1 MSFHVGSIH
10 IDNPVCLA
18 PMSGVTDE
26 PYRRLVKRYGAGLVF
41 SEMIASRA
49 MIEDYKA
56 SPKAS
61 QSYAEEY
68 PMAAQLAGCEPD
80 VMAEAARMNV
90 DRGAAIIDIN
100 FGCPVKKV
108 VTKMAG
114 SALMKDEILA
124 AAIMEE
130 TVKAVSVPVTVKMR
144 LGWDENSMNAPRL
157 AKIAEDAGIRMITV
171 HGRTRSQMYNGQ
183 ASWDAVRAVKQA
195 VSIPVL
201 VNGDI
206 LTGQDAKTAIEKSGC
221 DGLMVGRG
229 SYGKPWALHGITR
242 FLKDGGVEH
251 DPSFAEMESVM
262 LEHYDGILSHY
273 GTHQGVAIARKHL
286 SWYLKDLPDAFD
298 LRVTINRLT
307 DPVDVV
313 AQLRGY
319 FEKTQC
325 AA

>member
-1 MSFHVGSIH
+1 MSFHIGSIK

-26 PYRRLVKRYGAGLVF
+26 PYRKLVKRYGAGLVF

-49 MIEDYKA
+49 MIEDYKS
-56 SPKAS
+56 SPKVS
-61 QSYAEEY
+61 QNYAEEY

-114 SALMKDEILA
+114 SALMKDEKLA
-124 AAIMEE
+124 ADIMAE
-130 TVKAVSVPVTVKMR
+130 TAKAVSVPVTVKMR
-144 LGWDENSMNAPRL
+144 LGWDETSINAPRL
-157 AKIAEDAGIRMITV
+157 AKIAEEVGIRMITV
-171 HGRTRSQMYNGQ
+171 HGRTRSQMYNGN
-183 ASWDAVRAVKQA
+183 ASWDAVRAVRDA

-206 LTGQDAKTAIEKSGC
+206 QTAQDASVALEKSGC

-229 SYGKPWALHGITR
+229 SYGRPWALRGITR
-242 FLKDGGVEH
+242 YLQEGTQDDVPPH
-251 DPSFAEMESVM
+251 AEIESVM
-262 LEHYDGILSHY
+262 LEHYDMILSHY
-273 GTHQGVAIARKHL
+273 GTHTGTQIARKHL
-286 SWYLKDLPDAFD
+286 SWYLKDMKDAQD
-298 LRVTINRLT
+298 TRVRINQLT
-307 DPVDVV
+307 DPAAVSHEI
-313 AQLRGY
+313 RNY
-319 FEKTQC
+319 FRSLADQ
-325 AA
+325 